1 MFGLPAANGLFSQ
14 LRSSHI
20 VFISSQR
27 FFQQLTAVLRPSVP
41 HNCTFFPPARLVRLQ
56 FTYSFTLPK
65 WMRVKKIQKK
75 KIKLKHPKPT
85 RQQVRALKPQ
95 LRSLI
100 IQLPKY
106 AVLTES
112 LKKSCCLFVF
122 PHSSPLMCD
131 AKCSDRNHIQ
141 PEPKPGLPTSSLGK
155 FWLATWHTCS
165 ELDGGC
171 RWVLLDLISE
181 DITALSVAHH
191 QKQRNLIY
199 PSASNRKVW

>member
-27 FFQQLTAVLRPSVP
+27 FFQQLTAVLRPSL
-41 HNCTFFPPARLVRLQ
+41 TIARSFLRPASSAYSSLIRLLYPNECA
-56 FTYSFTLPK
+56 F
-65 WMRVKKIQKK
+65 KK
-75 KIKLKHPKPT
+75 KKKMKLKHPKPT

-106 AVLTES
+106 AILTES

-122 PHSSPLMCD
+122 PPCSPLVCVCVMQS
-131 AKCSDRNHIQ
+131 AMI
-141 PEPKPGLPTSSLGK
+141 ETTSSL
-155 FWLATWHTCS
+155 S
-165 ELDGGC
+165 RNQGC
-171 RWVLLDLISE
+171 PLPPSANSGSRRDTHAVQRWTEARRCVLLDLISE
-181 DITALSVAHH
+181 DIAALSVVHR
-191 QKQRNLIY
+191 RNQQDLIY
-199 PSASNRKVW
+199 TWL